1 MKGRIVIWV
10 IFLAMLVPSKTLAQS
25 QEMQQLLLNIEKLTQ
40 FKQILQDMK
49 KGYVILNG
57 GYNTIKDLSQGNFSL
72 HKTFMDGLMQVS
84 PTVRKYK
91 RIGEIVNYQ
100 MLLVNE
106 YKTAF
111 KRFKNSR
118 LFNEKEIRYIEKVYA
133 NLFKQSLRNLDELTT
148 IITANKLR
156 MSDDERLE
164 SIDRI
169 YADMQDKLVFLR
181 NFNANTSVLTVQ
193 RSKEYN
199 DVNSLS
205 NLYKV
210 TN

>member
-1 MKGRIVIWV
+1 MKGRIVIWI

-72 HKTFMDGLMQVS
+72 HKTFIDGLMQVS

-100 MLLVNE
+100 MLLVKE
-106 YKTAF
+106 YKTAS
-111 KRFKNSR
+111 KRFKSSS
-118 LFNEKEIRYIEKVYA
+118 LFNDKEIRYIEKVYA

-148 IITANKLR
+148 VITANKLR

-181 NFNANTSVLTVQ
+181 NFNANTSVLKVQ

-199 DVNSLS
+199 DVHSLR
-205 NLYKV
+205 NIHKV
-210 TN
+210 KD